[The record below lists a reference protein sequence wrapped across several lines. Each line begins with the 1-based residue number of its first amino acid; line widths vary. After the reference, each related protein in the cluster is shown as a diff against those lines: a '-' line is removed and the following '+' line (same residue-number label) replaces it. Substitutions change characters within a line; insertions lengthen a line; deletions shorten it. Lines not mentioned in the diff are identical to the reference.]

1 MGSCGVAVSATARE
15 LPGTAVVQA
24 LVAVMSGN
32 PELVWRY
39 FTLKALFEKQILFH
53 FDMYLL
59 LYFFDL
65 IFFKHRAF

>member
-32 PELVWRY
+32 PELAWRY
-39 FTLKALFEKQILFH
+39 FTPNTLFEKQILFH
-53 FDMYLL
+53 FDMRL
-59 LYFFDL
+59 L
-65 IFFKHRAF
+65 IFLELFFEKHPEI